1 LQGGQQRGWY
11 FLQDGKTATVRVDGN
26 LDCNDGEL
34 LHRWVSE
41 GMGLGWRST
50 WEIQAQLQ
58 RGELV
63 TVLDEFALPAYDILA
78 VYPQQRHLPAK
89 VRFFIEHLKK
99 VYSRPGYWL
108 K

>member
-1 LQGGQQRGWY
+1 MP
-11 FLQDGKTATVRVDGN
+11 FLLNTS
-26 LDCNDGEL
+26 
-34 LHRWVSE
+34 HRQFQIRRHLARDVT
-41 GMGLGWRST
+41 LGWRST

-63 TVLDEFALPAYDILA
+63 TVLDKFALPACDILA
-78 VYPQQRHLPAK
+78 VYPQHSHLPAK

-99 VYSRPGYWL
+99 IYARPHYWM